1 MSTLF
6 GICRSEGP
14 ASRSDAGRLMLEAMD
29 HWGADRRE
37 TFEEGGILLGH
48 LWLDTGDAA
57 DQAGIE
63 HLGRLCIAADLRI
76 DNRGELLRY
85 VGIDPVKAP
94 SMSDALLVLHLY
106 RKSGIE
112 GLSRLIGDFTIAIHD
127 PEAHGLVCLRDPM
140 GVRPLHYASLGNDL
154 VFASEPRGILAH
166 PEVDTTLDE
175 DFILRLMA
183 GLPPDPDATFHRW
196 IRHLPPGYVLHWQPD
211 RMRIRPLRVV
221 RIPPMMRFRD
231 SGECR
236 EAFRETLRSAVA
248 CRLPATGPVGVELSG
263 GLDSSAVAA
272 FAMHSVSKADR
283 IHSFTNV
290 APGDASGMASAADEW
305 SYASAVVSH
314 CGIRNAV
321 RVSQGVW
328 TDPFHPL
335 DLHISDHSGV
345 DIISAFWL
353 EPARRL
359 MREKGIRVCLSG
371 FFGDEVATHPAR
383 LHYHDLLDDGRPL
396 LYLRA
401 CIEHGD
407 YTLPLRRLA
416 GAMLPAA
423 LARWGRKTSSPL
435 PSDPGYLLG
444 TPPYTPMSDAQEGLR
459 PFSHRRLLLGLATGL
474 HARRRMQNESIAAIR
489 HRLAPRY
496 PFADIRLL
504 EFMLSLPA
512 EYTGRAG
519 TDRYMYRSSLSGIV
533 PEKVRLRTDKQVPT
547 GLFPV
552 HELKALSQELRRQ
565 ISDIGASVRHPIA
578 LRLDFERID
587 RALDPGHPE
596 NRWEGSFFPKVPFHI
611 LALARFFDERRR

>member
-1 MSTLF
+1 
-6 GICRSEGP
+6 
-14 ASRSDAGRLMLEAMD
+14 
-29 HWGADRRE
+29 
-37 TFEEGGILLGH
+37 
-48 LWLDTGDAA
+48 
-57 DQAGIE
+57 
-63 HLGRLCIAADLRI
+63 
-76 DNRGELLRY
+76 
-85 VGIDPVKAP
+85 
-94 SMSDALLVLHLY
+94 
-106 RKSGIE
+106 
-112 GLSRLIGDFTIAIHD
+112 
-127 PEAHGLVCLRDPM
+127 
-140 GVRPLHYASLGNDL
+140 
-154 VFASEPRGILAH
+154 
-166 PEVDTTLDE
+166 
-175 DFILRLMA
+175 
-183 GLPPDPDATFHRW
+183 
-196 IRHLPPGYVLHWQPD
+196 
-211 RMRIRPLRVV
+211 
-221 RIPPMMRFRD
+221 
-231 SGECR
+231 
-236 EAFRETLRSAVA
+236 
-248 CRLPATGPVGVELSG
+248 
-263 GLDSSAVAA
+263 
-272 FAMHSVSKADR
+272 
-283 IHSFTNV
+283 
-290 APGDASGMASAADEW
+290 
-305 SYASAVVSH
+305 
-314 CGIRNAV
+314 V